1 MWFLGKNITYILN
14 DNTLQIQ
21 QNLDNET
28 AMGSLSGYFYRK
40 GKSKGGYRDFS
51 MKFSKMKSVMK
62 NAKGDFI
69 LKTRS
74 ITIGKIIIPRELE
87 NLRDL
92 ENQSRVGIKPNQ

>member
-28 AMGSLSGYFYRK
+28 AMRFLSGYFYRK

-62 NAKGDFI
+62 NAKGDLI

>member
-62 NAKGDFI
+62 MLKEI
-69 LKTRS
+69 LF
-74 ITIGKIIIPRELE
+74 
-87 NLRDL
+87 
-92 ENQSRVGIKPNQ
+92 